1 MKHGSTDSKS
11 GKWAFWVTVAAI
23 AMLLAPYI
31 WPPSTPHDFSDGPS
45 STDSQLNKEQLFQ
58 DQQEGDDPELDKAV
72 GAYSS
77 SSNAESPSKNALSE
91 VEKLL
96 KER

>member
-23 AMLLAPYI
+23 AMLLAPYV
-31 WPPSTPHDFSDGPS
+31 WPPSTPSEFSDGS
-45 STDSQLNKEQLFQ
+45 SSSDSQLNREQIFQ
-58 DQQEGDDPELDKAV
+58 DQPPSEDPDLDKAV

-91 VEKLL
+91 VERLL
-96 KER
+96 KAR